1 MLAFIVG
8 IVLGLLIGWASPQP
22 LWAARL
28 TLKAKLKWKE
38 LTERNKTP

>member
-22 LWAARL
+22 IWAARL
-28 TLKAKLKWKE
+28 TLKAKHKWRE
-38 LTERNKTP
+38 LTQKRDSQ